1 MKKIHA
7 IAVALLGIFVGPLAY
22 GQTCPTPY
30 AGTISGPNSPG
41 GVAGNTCGN
50 NTSYATLNG
59 MCGNSTSL
67 NGAGTDIYQ
76 FNVGASNNF
85 TVQVSSSAF
94 TPQIFFLSGTCS
106 TSNSCAQNLTATGP
120 DAGTVS
126 FTQNGV
132 PAGTYY
138 LVVAETNGND
148 TTGCGAYNLLVSG
161 TLPVKLQKFSVK

>member
-22 GQTCPTPY
+22 GQSCPTPY

-94 TPQIFFLSGTCS
+94 TPQIFFLSGT
-106 TSNSCAQNLTATGP
+106 
-120 DAGTVS
+120 
-126 FTQNGV
+126 
-132 PAGTYY
+132 
-138 LVVAETNGND
+138 
-148 TTGCGAYNLLVSG
+148 
-161 TLPVKLQKFSVK
+161 